1 MNAKEQYEL
10 NLQDLM
16 GSVPTSAVAKQLDVI
31 IDEDND
37 KIIDRQIRWVISD
50 HVVYSGLRTVYSIEA
65 EDLEVFKF
73 ILKRADYKKFVSAC
87 KARRKELYG
96 TRRIKKALEIDTG
109 WIFNIKKV
117 RRIMKKYNL
126 KVRYFNVYNK
136 KKIEENVKP
145 NLLRRNFYAEVPNQK
160 WSTDI
165 TYLIHKGKNNSH
177 ESQRITRR

>member
-37 KIIDRQIRWVISD
+37 KIIDRQIRWVTSD

-73 ILKRADYKKFVSAC
+73 ILKSADYKKFVSAC

-96 TRRIKKALEIDTG
+96 TKQRKK
-109 WIFNIKKV
+109 
-117 RRIMKKYNL
+117 
-126 KVRYFNVYNK
+126 
-136 KKIEENVKP
+136 
-145 NLLRRNFYAEVPNQK
+145 
-160 WSTDI
+160 
-165 TYLIHKGKNNSH
+165 
-177 ESQRITRR
+177 